1 MLKVQTTYVEV
12 NAASSYTLLRSNVT
26 YSAIKSSV
34 SFSKFAAAEVIL
46 DYDTKNRYFRD
57 ESFTLGDLA
66 ALTPEKNVTD
76 SVGTVSDV
84 LQSVDVGKGPQDD
97 FSIGDFAF
105 VLLTLQRQFDDSVS
119 IGDTSTLTAGINRD
133 ELLNA
138 IDVLEYTYSKP
149 VTDTATLSELVVTS
163 FDLAKIDSVSTA
175 DIFSR
180 TLTYSRA
187 FADTLTLDDFTD
199 VDAFTK
205 DTIGAK
211 SNAVSFT
218 DTQHF
223 STVKGV
229 TDTPTM
235 SDLYTSVFVTS
246 RADAVSVAESIS
258 VLNRSLAPSVL
269 NAGAL
274 NTATLNNQETPNV
287 T

>member
-84 LQSVDVGKGPQDD
+84 LQSVNVGKGPQDD

>member
-66 ALTPEKNVTD
+66 ALTPEKSVTD
-76 SVGTVSDV
+76 SVGTVADV
-84 LQSVDVGKGPQDD
+84 LQSVDVGKGFQDD

-119 IGDTSTLTAGINRD
+119 IGDISTLTAGINRD

-138 IDVLEYTYSKP
+138 IDVLEYAYSTP

-163 FDLAKIDSVSTA
+163 FDLAKFDSVSSA

-187 FADTLTLDDFTD
+187 FADSLTLDDFTD

-211 SNAVSFT
+211 SNAVSFI
-218 DTQHF
+218 DTQRF
-223 STVKGV
+223 STAKGV

-274 NTATLNNQETPNV
+274 NTATLNN
-287 T
+287 